1 MPYFDFAATT
11 PMTPAALKTY
21 LQTAQQFFGNPNS
34 PHPIGEKAAALLAH
48 CRQQLATQLA
58 VPAESL
64 IFTSGGTEANHLAIA
79 LTVHQLPPNRRDV
92 LISPLEHSSFA
103 HELAAYPELTI
114 KTLPLDHGQVT
125 PAILAHALTPATG
138 LVIIQQVHSIT
149 GLIQPI
155 TPLAQLAR
163 ANGSYFHC
171 DCVQSF
177 GKVPLPQQ
185 VTSWSCAG
193 HKLGGPK
200 SCGLLYLAPT
210 VPFTPL
216 LPHVSQEHG
225 FRPGTVDVPGIA
237 SFTTAALASL
247 AHQTVQWS
255 QFESLKQQLQQALPH
270 WQPAVTNTTYPGIIG
285 LLAPHALGTTVL
297 AALAAQ
303 AICIAT
309 TSACNRQGEVDPSLL
324 ALGFTKAQAQHFI
337 RISLGATTTT
347 TEIQQLAQALQP
359 F

>member
-1 MPYFDFAATT
+1 MHYFDFAATT

-21 LQTAQQFFGNPNS
+21 QQTAQQFFGNPNS
-34 PHPIGEKAAALLAH
+34 PHPVGEQAAALLAH
-48 CRQQLATQLA
+48 CRQQLALQLT

-79 LTVHQLPPNRRDV
+79 LTLQQLPPNRREI

-103 HELAAYPELTI
+103 HELAAYPHLTV

-125 PAILAHALTPATG
+125 PAILTQALTPATG

-193 HKLGGPK
+193 HKFGGPK
-200 SCGLLYLAPT
+200 SCGLLYLDPT
-210 VPFTPL
+210 MPFTPL
-216 LPHVSQEHG
+216 LPNVSQEHG

-247 AHQTVQWS
+247 TQQSEQQVQF
-255 QFESLKQQLQQALPH
+255 QHLKQQLQQALPQ
-270 WQPAVTNTTYPGIIG
+270 WQPAVTNMTYPGIIG
-285 LLAPHALGTTVL
+285 LLAPHTLGTVVL
-297 AALAAQ
+297 AALSAQ
-303 AICIAT
+303 EICIAT
-309 TSACNRQGEVDPSLL
+309 TSACNSQGEVDPSLL
-324 ALGFTKAQAQHFI
+324 ALGFTKEQAQHFI
-337 RISLGATTTT
+337 RISLGPTTTP